1 MGKKFGKSGSTKKIQ
16 QPGNYY
22 TFAAGW
28 YKGHDVEQKSRD
40 CSYSESEHCGATFE
54 TGRNKPCGGCRTRI
68 YCAGACGNKLHFTE
82 SAKGNSCPDATRTNK
97 AWMGQFLAK
106 DTGGQ
111 SGFVCVYKKADYFKD
126 DVLRN
131 LSKSSHWTTSGLK
144 GGPSNY
150 EQLLVGTQKPNTRN
164 YSSVG
169 KGYCEQVDNL
179 DKVIHD
185 NGETCYR
192 YLARKVSTVAAKQKS
207 ADYCKKKLSA
217 IKSELC
223 TPENLGKTKHDAL
236 AGKYCETD
244 DGKKDEWCACYNA
257 FTGKCKQENWAEY
270 AGCEGVKNDHKK
282 LIGDIPPDQL
292 SGSVRQQLTDRMHCR
307 NNVCK
312 IMDGFKPDGADKCDL
327 NLNLCIQDVNVA
339 GHLID
344 SGVQLTCNN
353 KDSEGTE
360 SEGAGATAK
369 EDDGKKRRSLIFG
382 ATTATSSSISSCCL
396 IILIVIILMMSGGRN
411 NK

>member
-207 ADYCKKKLSA
+207 ADFCKKKLSA

-257 FTGKCKQENWAEY
+257 FTGKCKEENWAEY

-312 IMDGFKPDGADKCDL
+312 ITDGFKPDGADKCDL

-353 KDSEGTE
+353 TMNTGSGEKDSEGTE
-360 SEGAGATAK
+360 SEGAGGTAK
-369 EDDGKKRRSLIFG
+369 KRGTLILG
-382 ATTATSSSISSCCL
+382 ATTTTSSSILCCL
-396 IILIVIILMMSGGRN
+396 IILMLGLGPL
-411 NK
+411 KE